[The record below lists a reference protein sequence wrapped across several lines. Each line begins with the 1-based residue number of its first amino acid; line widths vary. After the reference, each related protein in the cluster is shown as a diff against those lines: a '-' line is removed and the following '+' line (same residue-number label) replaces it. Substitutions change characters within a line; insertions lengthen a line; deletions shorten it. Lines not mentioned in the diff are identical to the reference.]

1 MEFIKVGDNY
11 VIKDSNNV
19 IVNEEEK
26 LKIEKKEL
34 VLKDVNSSNC
44 QEKTTKKI
52 KEINKKLDGINANNI
67 IKEAVS
73 ITEWYNI

>member
-11 VIKDSNNV
+11 LIKDSNNV

-73 ITEWYNI
+73 ITE

>member
-11 VIKDSNNV
+11 LIKDSNNV

-52 KEINKKLDGINANNI
+52 KEINKKLDDINANNI

-73 ITEWYNI
+73 ITE

>member
-73 ITEWYNI
+73 ITE